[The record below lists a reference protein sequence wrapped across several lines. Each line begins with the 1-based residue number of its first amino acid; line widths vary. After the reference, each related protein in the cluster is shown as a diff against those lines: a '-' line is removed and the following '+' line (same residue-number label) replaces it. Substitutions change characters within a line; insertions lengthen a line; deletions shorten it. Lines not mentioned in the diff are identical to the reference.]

1 VTGANET
8 LERLLRRGE
17 SARLRG
23 VETAVSL
30 SMTSKVHAPEY
41 IALRSLDDIEHYHAQ
56 IALAEREGAINV
68 QRDRHHGDGQKLLR
82 IGIADLGRLA
92 ASLGVRLA
100 DEKMVTA
107 ARILEP
113 WGNQFPITH
122 EILELWRQG
131 RKVRG
136 YDSEAARDLAD
147 AASFIAMRMK
157 DSTAERV
164 MRKES
169 VKHFGD
175 SKRLEKLTA
184 WLDVLVSGQLNGSGL
199 QKEEVWSAIG
209 LRREPQ
215 PFLLAGTGKI
225 SITDQVEPLPLIRPY
240 LGLAPESIT
249 SFSSPAR
256 YVLTI
261 ENLASFHDA
270 LAPLRPSGGLLIY
283 TGGMPS
289 PAWKRAYLK
298 LLGGLSKKVPVFHWG
313 DIDQGGFRIAA
324 AIVETAASIG
334 RKCQPWLM
342 SPAQLSTALAEQ
354 AVTPPSVTLVAMK
367 LWAER
372 AGWQAIAKELGNT
385 PILLEQE
392 AIDALPPLP

>member
-1 VTGANET
+1 
-8 LERLLRRGE
+8 
-17 SARLRG
+17 
-23 VETAVSL
+23 
-30 SMTSKVHAPEY
+30 MTSDAHAPEY
-41 IALRSLDDIEHYHAQ
+41 IALRSLDDIERYHAQ
-56 IALAEREGAINV
+56 IALAEREGAVNV
-68 QRDRHHGDGQKLLR
+68 QRDQHHGDGEKLIR
-82 IGIADLGRLA
+82 ISVADLKKLA
-92 ASLGVRLA
+92 ASLGVQLA
-100 DEKMVTA
+100 DEKLASAM
-107 ARILEP
+107 RSLEP
-113 WGNQFPITH
+113 WGNQFPITQ

-136 YDSEAARDLAD
+136 CDSEAARDLAE

-169 VKHFGD
+169 AKHFGD

-199 QKEEVWSAIG
+199 HKEEVWSAVG

-215 PFLLAGTGKI
+215 PFLFAGTGEI
-225 SITDQVEPLPLIRPY
+225 SIMGQTEPLLLIKPY

-249 SFSSPAR
+249 SFSSPAT

-270 LAPLRPSGGLLIY
+270 LSPLEGSGGLLIY

-289 PAWKRAYLK
+289 PAWKRTYLK
-298 LLGGLSKKVPVFHWG
+298 LLGGLAKKAPVFHWG

-324 AIVETAASIG
+324 AIAETAASIG

-342 SPAQLSTALAEQ
+342 SPAQL
-354 AVTPPSVTLVAMK
+354 PTLVKKDAAMPSPATLAAMK

-372 AGWQAIAKELGNT
+372 AGWQDIAKELGDT

-392 AIDALPPLP
+392 VIDAVPPVT